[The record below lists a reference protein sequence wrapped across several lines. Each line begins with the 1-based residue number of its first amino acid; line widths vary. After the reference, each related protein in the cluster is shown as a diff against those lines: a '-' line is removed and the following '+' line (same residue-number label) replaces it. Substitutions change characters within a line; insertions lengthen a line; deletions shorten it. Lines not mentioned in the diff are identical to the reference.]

1 MGDVKLQKGGEVK
14 VTVADI
20 FMNSK
25 EYCQMILNAHYFT
38 QSFQSLV
45 FQQVLEDRTTP
56 SPAQFFLLVI

>member
-25 EYCQMILNAHYFT
+25 EYCQMILNAH
-38 QSFQSLV
+38 
-45 FQQVLEDRTTP
+45 
-56 SPAQFFLLVI
+56 